1 MLSVKLAKLLLF
13 MLFVN
18 VMYCLSSGS
27 VGWFLFNMLLI
38 FVLCCFV
45 DEN

>member
-1 MLSVKLAKLLLF
+1 MLNAKLAKLVLF
-13 MLFVN
+13 VLFVN
-18 VMYCLSSGS
+18 VMGCLSSGS

-45 DEN
+45 DEK